1 MNFYN
6 PQLFLYIGVVRN
18 SNQERTKKGSNNL
31 SNFSTWM
38 IAIFMIMF
46 WIFRAIVALCTQYSI
61 DFLGLEAY
69 NFNLEVIIAF
79 ATVICIVLVVKR
91 IMAGSLIYLVMY
103 GAYFGEHLVANL
115 ITLLQGNT
123 ALTVDA
129 SMNLISDLIAIVLA
143 LFSVVD
149 MLVDKGRKV
158 NPIDKKTDWYF
169 KNEKYDEE
177 LKGRDQREDKNEYK
191 FY

>member
-1 MNFYN
+1 M
-6 PQLFLYIGVVRN
+6 
-18 SNQERTKKGSNNL
+18 

-38 IAIFMIMF
+38 IAIFMVMF
-46 WIFRAIVALCTQYSI
+46 WLFRAVVALCTQYSI
-61 DFLGLEAY
+61 DFLGLVAY
-69 NFNLEVIIAF
+69 DFNMEIIIAF
-79 ATVICIVLVVKR
+79 VTIICIVLVVKR
-91 IMAGSLIYLVMY
+91 KMVGSLIYLVIY

-115 ITLLQGNT
+115 IPFLQGKST
-123 ALTVDA
+123 LTMDL

-169 KNEKYDEE
+169 KNEKYDKE
-177 LKGRDQREDKNEYK
+177 LKERDQREDKNEYK

>member
-18 SNQERTKKGSNNL
+18 SNQERTKKGSNNM

-129 SMNLISDLIAIVLA
+129 SMNLISDFIAIVLA
-143 LFSVVD
+143 LFSVID